1 MICKKKIYILII
13 ILISGSYKVLFFFLN
28 SCETIRTDPEQN
40 VKTTTTKAKCEMNIT
55 LCLLHSITGS
65 DLVLAVGVSKAHT
78 TKHPRLH
85 IHQAEHRISTIST
98 EALHFL
104 LVSQENRRE
113 VSQSHVIVQW
123 KKQSIFSGLRKKKF
137 IETASVFWTFFLGAG
152 GYTRCTTYTGKGI
165 GFEREHTHEETLIYF
180 SLRARD
186 VLLIDHQSGRL
197 LPIHDQGKLM
207 STCRAKCC
215 VCFVFVTAQ
224 TAWMYVHLRAVRV
237 TLTVYQREG
246 INEKMWWN

>member
-1 MICKKKIYILII
+1 MVVIKCY
-13 ILISGSYKVLFFFLN
+13 FFLN
-28 SCETIRTDPEQN
+28 SCVTIRTDPEQN

-65 DLVLAVGVSKAHT
+65 DLVLAVGASKAHT

-123 KKQSIFSGLRKKKF
+123 KKQSIFSGLRKKKVYRNSISF
-137 IETASVFWTFFLGAG
+137 LDFF
-152 GYTRCTTYTGKGI
+152 
-165 GFEREHTHEETLIYF
+165 
-180 SLRARD
+180 SW
-186 VLLIDHQSGRL
+186 SGRL
-197 LPIHDQGKLM
+197 H
-207 STCRAKCC
+207 
-215 VCFVFVTAQ
+215 
-224 TAWMYVHLRAVRV
+224 
-237 TLTVYQREG
+237 TVYNIYRKRYWFWKGTHARGDFNLFFAQSAWCAFDWPSVWTITANSRSG
-246 INEKMWWN
+246 

>member
-1 MICKKKIYILII
+1 MICKKIYILII
-13 ILISGSYKVLFFFLN
+13 ILISDSGSYKVLFFLN

-40 VKTTTTKAKCEMNIT
+40 VKTTTTKAKCEMNAT

-65 DLVLAVGVSKAHT
+65 DLVLAFGASKAHT

-104 LVSQENRRE
+104 LVSQGNRRE

-180 SLRARD
+180 SLRARAFD
-186 VLLIDHQSGRL
+186 WPSVWTITANSRSG
-197 LPIHDQGKLM
+197 
-207 STCRAKCC
+207 
-215 VCFVFVTAQ
+215 
-224 TAWMYVHLRAVRV
+224 
-237 TLTVYQREG
+237 
-246 INEKMWWN
+246 

>member
-1 MICKKKIYILII
+1 
-13 ILISGSYKVLFFFLN
+13 
-28 SCETIRTDPEQN
+28 
-40 VKTTTTKAKCEMNIT
+40 MNIT

-65 DLVLAVGVSKAHT
+65 DLVLAVGVSKVHT

-104 LVSQENRRE
+104 LVSQENRTE

-197 LPIHDQGKLM
+197 LPIHNQGKLM

-215 VCFVFVTAQ
+215 LFCFCYCTDSLDVCSSQSSEGDFNGLPEGGNKWENV
-224 TAWMYVHLRAVRV
+224 MELKERKG
-237 TLTVYQREG
+237 QRCGRGREMQG
-246 INEKMWWN
+246 SLWIAKNK

>member
-1 MICKKKIYILII
+1 MVVIKCY
-13 ILISGSYKVLFFFLN
+13 FFLIHVKLFGLIH
-28 SCETIRTDPEQN
+28 SKMLKQQQQKQN
-40 VKTTTTKAKCEMNIT
+40 VKWTSLFACYTVLLGVIWSLLLELPKLTPQSTPGYIYTKPSTEN
-55 LCLLHSITGS
+55 G
-65 DLVLAVGVSKAHT
+65 
-78 TKHPRLH
+78 
-85 IHQAEHRISTIST
+85 TIST

-104 LVSQENRRE
+104 LVSQGNRRE

-137 IETASVFWTFFLGAG
+137 IETASVFWTFFLGVG
-152 GYTRCTTYTGKGI
+152 GYTRCTTYTGKDI

-215 VCFVFVTAQ
+215 VCFVFVAAQ

-237 TLTVYQREG
+237 TLTAYQREG